1 MHHCRALEEKMKKIS
16 FELIKKI
23 DFVLIFIF
31 LILGIIT
38 WAIVMI
44 DAFGPFSRR
53 TVSNEVTI
61 VEDDTK
67 EEIREYI
74 EFNEKLKDVFIFNL
88 KSSKIKADGL
98 YDDISASSFKSDSS
112 FLGKSYNEGITNFIF
127 IKDTSYEEYKLFDSN
142 IFIYKYRF
150 AEEKTGKDI
159 YCDKNIYAVVNEDTN
174 DDKTLNSEDN
184 IALYIS
190 DYDGKNLIKISNS
203 VYKARITDNNQL
215 LFTEYDGRL
224 LTFFLYD
231 LNLNKKT
238 KLKSAEQ
245 EAPEKYI
252 SFY

>member
-1 MHHCRALEEKMKKIS
+1 MKKIL

-44 DAFGPFSRR
+44 NIFNPFSGGH
-53 TVSNEVTI
+53 TVSNAVTI

-74 EFNEKLKDVFIFNL
+74 EFNKKLKDVFIFNL

-98 YDDISASSFKSDSS
+98 YDDISASSLKSSLS
-112 FLGKSYNEGITNFIF
+112 FSGKTHNEGITNFIF
-127 IKDTSYEEYKLFDSN
+127 IKDISYEESKLFDSN
-142 IFIYKYRF
+142 IFIYKYKF

-174 DDKTLNSEDN
+174 NDKTLNSEDN

-190 DYDGKNLIKISNS
+190 DYDGKNLIKLSNS
-203 VYKARITDNNQL
+203 VYKVRITDNNQL
-215 LFTEYDGRL
+215 LFTEYDGSL

-231 LNLNKKT
+231 INLNKKT

>member
-1 MHHCRALEEKMKKIS
+1 MKKIS

-31 LILGIIT
+31 LILGIVT

-44 DAFGPFSRR
+44 DAFNPFGRH
-53 TVSNEVTI
+53 TVSNGVTI
-61 VEDDTK
+61 VADDPK

-74 EFNEKLKDVFIFNL
+74 EFNKKIKDVFIFNL

-98 YDDISASSFKSDSS
+98 YDNIPEAAFKSGTS
-112 FLGKSYNEGITNFIF
+112 FSKKSHNEGITNLIF
-127 IKDTSYEEYKLFDSN
+127 INDTSYEEYKLFDSN
-142 IFIYKYRF
+142 IFIYRYKF
-150 AEEKTGKDI
+150 SEEKTGNNI

-174 DDKTLNSEDN
+174 NDNTLNSEDN

-190 DYDGKNLIKISNS
+190 DYNGKNLIKLSNS
-203 VYKARITDNNQL
+203 IYKVRITDNNQL
-215 LFTEYDGRL
+215 LFTEYDGSV
-224 LTFFLYD
+224 LTFFSYD
-231 LNLNKKT
+231 INLNKKT

-245 EAPEKYI
+245 ETPEKYI

>member
-1 MHHCRALEEKMKKIS
+1 MKKIS

-44 DAFGPFSRR
+44 DAFGPFSRH

-98 YDDISASSFKSDSS
+98 YDDISDLSFKSGSS
-112 FLGKSYNEGITNFIF
+112 FLG
-127 IKDTSYEEYKLFDSN
+127 TSYEEYKLFDSN

-215 LFTEYDGRL
+215 LFTEYDGNL

-245 EAPEKYI
+245 EAPEKHI